1 MSDSVRKGLLGAYRR
16 LMRPLVRILIRNGIS
31 YAEFAEVLKNVFV
44 EVAECDFGIPHRRIS
59 QSRIAILTGLTRKEV
74 ARQKAILDNGD
85 FDLSGNLNRVTRVLV
100 GWHTDPQYTGPYGL
114 PVELPFDSESGGVS
128 FCDLVRRYS
137 GDMAPRAMLDE
148 LLRVG
153 AVEPLASGTFKVLQR
168 AYIPDSLHPD
178 QLQRLGEVVSNF
190 INTVDYNMS
199 RTDRSTGRF
208 ERVVYAD
215 TGLDARLLPAFERLL
230 QVKGQQLLVELDNWL
245 SSQETTSPAPRY
257 ARHVKRIKTGVGIY
271 HYIDET

>member
-1 MSDSVRKGLLGAYRR
+1 MTDSVRKGLLGAYRR
-16 LMRPLVRILIRNGIS
+16 IMHPLVRILIRNGIS

-44 EVAECDFGIPHRRIS
+44 EVAERDFGIPNRRTS
-59 QSRIAILTGLTRKEV
+59 QSRIAILSGLTRKEV
-74 ARQKAILDNGD
+74 AKQKAILDSGD

-114 PVELPFDSESGGVS
+114 PIELPFDSEAGMS

-153 AVEPLASGTFKVLQR
+153 AAEQLSSGSFRVLQR

-190 INTVDYNMS
+190 VNTVDFNMS
-199 RTDRSTGRF
+199 RVDRTAGRF

-215 TGLDARLLPAFERLL
+215 NGLDSRLLPAFERLL

-245 SSQETTSPAPRY
+245 SSQEPTSSSHA
-257 ARHVKRIKTGVGIY
+257 KRIRRVKTGVGIY
-271 HYIDET
+271 HYISED